1 MYRIAEAR
9 VARGWSQQQ
18 LAEASGLTQQSIARY
33 ESGQRDP
40 QTSAIKA
47 LSSALNVTVSY
58 LLGLDSSDTEL
69 TDEEKRLIDLYR
81 KADSSGQR
89 SIMAVAETLAAT
101 HAPSQSEMKD
111 AG

>member
-81 KADSSGQR
+81 KTDGSGQR

-101 HAPSQSEMKD
+101 HTPSQGEMMD